1 MYNSTKSLIEHKSR
15 MQGIPHLPKSN
26 RVHELGLASPVGTFP
41 YFFSARSLILV
52 LNSSIRSGS
61 NMLPSP
67 PHSAAWNSDLK
78 KSEMIWRPYPI
89 ALICGRENAVTIIKN
104 RVQYTRG
111 FTKRT
116 FISPAF
122 TSFATLANSTATREI
137 EGNDKLTPYTKYTK
151 HFEVSGSYSRIF
163 WF

>member
-1 MYNSTKSLIEHKSR
+1 
-15 MQGIPHLPKSN
+15 
-26 RVHELGLASPVGTFP
+26 
-41 YFFSARSLILV
+41 
-52 LNSSIRSGS
+52 
-61 NMLPSP
+61 
-67 PHSAAWNSDLK
+67 
-78 KSEMIWRPYPI
+78 MIWRPYPI

-137 EGNDKLTPYTKYTK
+137 KGNDKLTPYTKYTK
-151 HFEVSGSYSRIF
+151 HFEVSGSYSRRF
-163 WF
+163 WFQVHLNMKNRHAHWTLKKNHNEQLNTYQTQHNPTSRFQSITNVSMMHSSFLLTKRIQHRRLNQSRDCAYYCKCNLQ